1 MNIWIISQHNMP
13 PEYGHLNR
21 HYNLAKYL
29 ERQGHSVK
37 VFVGSYLHNT
47 DTQMISDNTLIK
59 RYDSTNLDYY
69 FIKTIYY
76 KNSSLKR
83 LYSMFQF
90 YRNVFKAVKMFDKP
104 DVIIGSS
111 SHPLSALAAVRLG
124 KRYKCQAI
132 VEIRDLWPESF
143 IAYNIM
149 SAKNPLINFLYK
161 GERWLYENGD
171 KVIFTMEGGSDYI
184 VDKGWDVASG
194 GKVNLKNI
202 YHLNNGVDLE
212 VFNKN
217 KDLYQKRDPD
227 LDDSTTFKVVYTG
240 SIRLVNNVKRI
251 VDIAA
256 EVLALGE
263 SNIKFLI
270 YGEGPEKPELMK
282 FCKDNNI
289 TNVVFKGNAQKKF
302 IPGILVRC
310 DLNILHFQ
318 DNQVKKYGSSMN
330 KMFDYFASGKPTL
343 SDSKFGYDVITKF
356 NCGRSIDK
364 ASVKEMASEVVKFKN
379 MEPQLYQTYCD
390 NAIKAARHYD
400 FKKLSKDLVEII
412 EGEIYE

>member
-21 HYNLAKYL
+21 HYNFAKYL
-29 ERQGHSVK
+29 ERAGHSVK
-37 VFVGSYLHNT
+37 VFVGSSLHNT
-47 DTQMISDNTLIK
+47 DKQMISDNTLIK
-59 RYDSTNLDYY
+59 RYKSTDLDYY
-69 FIKTIYY
+69 FIKTIHY

-90 YRNVFKAVKMFDKP
+90 YRNVFKAVKKFEKP

-111 SHPLSALAAVRLG
+111 SHPLSALAGIRLG
-124 KRYKCQAI
+124 KKYKCQSI

-143 IAYNIM
+143 VAYDIM
-149 SAKNPLINFLYK
+149 SAKNPLINILYK

-171 KVIFTMEGGSDYI
+171 KVIFTMEGGKDYI
-184 VDKGWDVASG
+184 VEKGWDKDNG
-194 GKVNLKNI
+194 GKIDLRNI

-217 KDLYQKRDPD
+217 RDNFQEADID
-227 LDDSTTFKVVYTG
+227 LDNKDIFKVVYTG
-240 SIRLVNNVKRI
+240 SIRLVNNVRRI
-251 VDIAA
+251 VDIAK
-256 EVLALGE
+256 EVLDLGE

-270 YGEGPEKPELMK
+270 YGDGPEKPELVQY
-282 FCKDNNI
+282 CLDNNI
-289 TNVVFKGNAQKKF
+289 NNVIFKGSAPKKL
-302 IPGILVRC
+302 IPGILARC

-318 DNQVKKYGSSMN
+318 DNGVKKYGSSMN

-356 NCGRSIDK
+356 NCGLSIDK
-364 ASVKEMASEVVKFKN
+364 ASAKVMAEEVVKFKN
-379 MEPQLYQTYCD
+379 MEPSVYQSYCD
-390 NAIKAARHYD
+390 NALKASKHYD
-400 FKKLSKDLVEII
+400 FKKLSEDLVHII